1 MAAVVEGRKAAAG
14 SGIALVVLAV
24 VIVMTMTTWFSA
36 TAVIPQVADVWGLSQ
51 FQKSL
56 ITIAVQ
62 VGFLCGAL
70 VSAALNLSDLVPP
83 RRLLIAAALGAALTN
98 GLVALAD
105 GFYPALFLRF
115 LTGFCLAG
123 VYPVSLKLIATWF
136 EERRGLALGVMLGA
150 LTLGSASPHLVNGLG
165 GISWQLVILVTS
177 FLTLSGAALTHL
189 AVREGPFPFPKAIF
203 DPRQLGRVFSNRGVF
218 LASVGYFGHMWELYA
233 MWAWFSV
240 FFADRLVSSDIA
252 DATRWAGLA
261 TFAVIGIGSL
271 GCVVAGQLGDTWG
284 RTKITAA
291 SMLVSGTCSAVIG
304 LIFDAPIA
312 VVLVVGLVWGF
323 AVVADS
329 AQFSTMVSEVCDQ
342 TYVGTALTLQLA
354 VGFSMTVIT
363 IWLVPVIEASHGWHW
378 TFAILA
384 PGPAL
389 GIYAMYALH
398 RSPERKL
405 IAGGRG

>member
-1 MAAVVEGRKAAAG
+1 MAAIVEGRKATAG
-14 SGIALVVLAV
+14 SGFALVVLAV
-24 VIVMTMTTWFSA
+24 VMVMTMTTWFSA
-36 TAVIPQVADVWGLSQ
+36 TAVIPQVADAWGLSQ

-70 VSAALNLSDLVPP
+70 SSAALNLSDLVPP
-83 RRLLIAAALGAALTN
+83 RRFLIAAAVGAAFAN
-98 GLVALAD
+98 GLVILAD
-105 GFYPALFLRF
+105 GFFPALVLRF

-136 EERRGLALGVMLGA
+136 QARRGLALGVMVGA

-177 FLTLSGAALTHL
+177 FLTLLGAGVTHV
-189 AVREGPFPFPKAIF
+189 AIHEGPFPFPKAIF
-203 DPRQLGRVFSNRGVF
+203 DPRQLGRVFANRGVR

-240 FFADRLVSSDIA
+240 FFTDRLESSDVA
-252 DATRWAGLA
+252 DASRWAGLA
-261 TFAVIGIGSL
+261 TFAIIGIGSL
-271 GCVVAGQLGDTWG
+271 GCIAAGQLGNTWG
-284 RTKITAA
+284 RTKTTAA
-291 SMLVSGTCSAVIG
+291 SMAISGTCSAIIG

-312 VVLVVGLVWGF
+312 AVLAVGLVWGF

-329 AQFSTMVSEVCDQ
+329 AQFSTMVSEVADQ
-342 TYVGTALTLQLA
+342 SFVGTALTLQLA
-354 VGFSMTVIT
+354 VGFSLTVIT

-398 RSPERKL
+398 RSPERKM

>member
-1 MAAVVEGRKAAAG
+1 MAAVIENSKAAAG
-14 SGIALVVLAV
+14 SGRALVVLAV

-70 VSAALNLSDLVPP
+70 LSAALNLSDLVPP
-83 RRLLIAAALGAALTN
+83 RRFLIAAALGAAVAN
-98 GLVALAD
+98 GLVILAG

-123 VYPVSLKLIATWF
+123 VYPVSLKLIATWYQ
-136 EERRGLALGVMLGA
+136 ERRGLALGVMVGA

-165 GISWQLVILVTS
+165 GVSWQLVILVTTI
-177 FLTLSGAALTHL
+177 LTLSGAALTHI
-189 AVREGPFPFPKAIF
+189 AVREGPFSFLKAIF
-203 DPRQLGRVFSNRGVF
+203 DPRQLGRVFSNRGVL

-233 MWAWFSV
+233 MWAWFSL

-271 GCVVAGQLGDTWG
+271 GCIVAGQLGDTWAG
-284 RTKITAA
+284 PKQPPRR
-291 SMLVSGTCSAVIG
+291 CS
-304 LIFDAPIA
+304 
-312 VVLVVGLVWGF
+312 
-323 AVVADS
+323 
-329 AQFSTMVSEVCDQ
+329 
-342 TYVGTALTLQLA
+342 
-354 VGFSMTVIT
+354 
-363 IWLVPVIEASHGWHW
+363 
-378 TFAILA
+378 
-384 PGPAL
+384 
-389 GIYAMYALH
+389 
-398 RSPERKL
+398 SPEPARRSL
-405 IAGGRG
+405 G